1 MTYFLIILIT
11 PIIAL
16 AVGYFYGHD
25 NTEPVFDLQNEK
37 DI

>member
-11 PIIAL
+11 HIIVL
-16 AVGYFYGHD
+16 AVGYLYGR
-25 NTEPVFDLQNEK
+25 NNAEPVFDLQNEK